1 MKSMNTIFK
10 VWVLLTLLL
19 FGCNEK
25 EILKE
30 VPLDFAS
37 PENSFINIGDFN
49 SAVNSLYDLTRGTLS
64 SGEFRPL
71 DYVYGTDIGYNGAQ
85 QLNERFGSY
94 PATLTPI
101 SEIPLFHW
109 QRYYKIISSAN
120 IILNRMQKASLS
132 EAEKKAIE
140 AETRLFRGHAYR
152 NLAHLFGGVP
162 IELEE
167 VSTPKTNYIRASRE
181 EVYKQAAAD
190 LEFAAAN
197 LPNINQVKDGKVS
210 IPAANHLLAEVY
222 ICLKRYDDA
231 IKVATAVITN
241 PNLALM
247 KQRFGSLAKEPG
259 DVYWDLFRRYNQ
271 NRSVGNT
278 EGIWVFQ
285 YEMDVQGGVVQSS
298 ALAGPMLER
307 DHSPRPYSFPYKD
320 PTGVLPFL
328 QLGVSDYT
336 GGRGI
341 GRLRGTNH
349 LNYGI
354 WKDDWNDMRNSEYNF
369 VRDVKFNNPAS
380 AWYGK
385 KLSEFRTTFRKT
397 LDDTIRNFYP
407 YQSKV
412 TTPGQHPTE
421 LYVNATLKTL
431 NASAAGTTYS
441 DQYYIR
447 LSETYLLRAEAYLGK
462 GDAALAAADINVV
475 RARANAK
482 PVSAGSVTIDYI
494 LDERMR
500 ELGVEERRRLTLNRL
515 GLLYERTRKYCNG
528 HPTAAKFGVDV
539 EPHNNLFPIP
549 YSEIERNTGA
559 VLEQNPGYAKR

>member
-1 MKSMNTIFK
+1 MKFISAIHKVLIIF
-10 VWVLLTLLL
+10 TLLL
-19 FGCNEK
+19 FSCDEK

-37 PENSFINIGDFN
+37 PENSFISIGDFN
-49 SAVNSLYDLTRGTLS
+49 SAINSLYDLTRGTLS

-101 SEIPLFHW
+101 SEVALFHW
-109 QRYYKIISSAN
+109 QQYYKIISSAN
-120 IILNRMQKASLS
+120 IILNRMQKSSLS
-132 EAEKKAIE
+132 QTEKTAVE
-140 AETRLFRGHAYR
+140 AETRLFRGLAYR
-152 NLAHLFGGVP
+152 NLAHLYGGVP

-167 VSTPKTNYIRASRE
+167 VSSPKTNYTRSSRE
-181 EVYKQAAAD
+181 QVYQQAATD

-210 IPAANHLLAEVY
+210 VQAANHLLAESYV
-222 ICLKRYDDA
+222 CLKRYDDA
-231 IKVATAVITN
+231 VKAATAVITN
-241 PNLALM
+241 SNLALM

-271 NRSVGNT
+271 NRSAGNT

-285 YEMDVQGGVVQSS
+285 YEVDVLGGVVRSS

-307 DHSPRPYSFPYKD
+307 DHAPRPYSFTYKD
-320 PTGVLPFL
+320 PTGVYPFL
-328 QLGVSDYT
+328 QLAVSDYT

-380 AWYGK
+380 VWYGK
-385 KLSEFRTTFRKT
+385 KLSEFRATFRKT

-412 TTPGQHPTE
+412 TTPGQHPAE
-421 LYVNATLKTL
+421 LFIDPVLKTL
-431 NASAAGTTYS
+431 NGSAAGTTYS
-441 DQYYIR
+441 DQYFIR
-447 LSETYLLRAEAYLGK
+447 LAETYLLRAEAHLGK
-462 GDAALAAADINVV
+462 GDLASAAADINVV

-482 PVSAGSVTIDYI
+482 PVAAGSVTIEYI

-500 ELGVEERRRLTLNRL
+500 ELGVEEKRRLTLNRL